1 MIQYEFMPPKGPVD
15 AVFIPRRLLKCFDLK
30 TSYFLFVDLVN
41 AFDQVQRE
49 VIRFALRRKG
59 VSEYLVNGVM
69 SLHLGCKSA
78 V

>member
-1 MIQYEFMPPKGPVD
+1 M
-15 AVFIPRRLLKCFDLK
+15 
-30 TSYFLFVDLVN
+30 FVDLVN

-59 VSEYLVNGVM
+59 VSEYLVNEVM
-69 SLHLGCKSA
+69 SLHLSCKSA

>member
-1 MIQYEFMPPKGPVD
+1 M
-15 AVFIPRRLLKCFDLK
+15 
-30 TSYFLFVDLVN
+30 FVDLVN

-49 VIRFALRRKG
+49 VIHFALRRKG
-59 VSEYLVNGVM
+59 VSEYLVNEVM

>member
-1 MIQYEFMPPKGPVD
+1 MMQYEFMPPKGAVD

-30 TSYFLFVDLVN
+30 TSYFMFVDLVN

-59 VSEYLVNGVM
+59 VSEYLVNEVM
-69 SLHLGCKSA
+69 PLHLGCKSA

>member
-1 MIQYEFMPPKGPVD
+1 M
-15 AVFIPRRLLKCFDLK
+15 
-30 TSYFLFVDLVN
+30 FVDLVN

-59 VSEYLVNGVM
+59 VSACLVNGVM

>member
-1 MIQYEFMPPKGPVD
+1 M
-15 AVFIPRRLLKCFDLK
+15 
-30 TSYFLFVDLVN
+30 FVDLVN

-59 VSEYLVNGVM
+59 VSEYLVNEAM

-78 V
+78 VWVEGELLYSFSYENWCSSMITFKLTDCNWHLSL